1 MYEWKLVQ
9 FLKEHRKKFPHYT
22 SLSIEE
28 CMAVE
33 RKIAG
38 LVEKSEEE
46 NPVEILKPWMPWRT
60 KPVLILAAR
69 SSACS
74 RGKTI
79 SDHRYV
85 STGESSMKSMRCLST
100 I

>member
-9 FLKEHRKKFPHYT
+9 FLKEHGKKFPHYT

-28 CMAVE
+28 CMAVK

-46 NPVEILKPWMPWRT
+46 NPV
-60 KPVLILAAR
+60 
-69 SSACS
+69 
-74 RGKTI
+74 
-79 SDHRYV
+79 
-85 STGESSMKSMRCLST
+85 
-100 I
+100 